1 MYFFASTFVIFVV
14 VLVALFTPHLLDSH
28 YAIPVADAAASSC
41 PELPLCATKD
51 RTVMQ
56 QLLCA
61 ISSAPLKPTSPAYR
75 QYAVS
80 RLRRYVNASIRGQS
94 VAPSVIERVR
104 YKLAHVH
111 EPMVLHF
118 AGDNGVGKTRLAEL
132 ISLAIGQKCGDAAC
146 SIGDTTLVLSGTG
159 YDGMTVAEFRKAV
172 VPVIVHHARRYP
184 NNGVVI
190 FNELTSLEPSKVR
203 VLSPLL
209 GRGTNFP
216 EHPSVSVAP
225 LLVIL
230 TTDFG
235 REGRTRGKSLFE
247 MRGFIADEFAELYS
261 KEAGSHV
268 RTFPFLPISL
278 STAGDIVRVVVREIG
293 CSAPQ
298 PLCLAI
304 SDSAVLWLVEKTK
317 MLLPAE
323 NGRAVAFE
331 TKLQLEA
338 LLEQAMDSDAF
349 YSDTFAADELNPD
362 AAATCPHRRCTIS
375 LDDDGTLAM
384 MCQGRG
390 THPRVSP
397 V

>member
-1 MYFFASTFVIFVV
+1 MHPFTSALVVFVV
-14 VLVALFTPHLLDSH
+14 VLVALIIPPLLDPIYVVS
-28 YAIPVADAAASSC
+28 VADVAASFC
-41 PELPLCATKD
+41 PELPLCARRD
-51 RTVMQ
+51 RTVRQ

-61 ISSAPLKPTSPAYR
+61 IGSAPLRPASPSYR
-75 QYAVS
+75 QYALS
-80 RLRRYVNASIRGQS
+80 RLKRYVNDSISGQS

-118 AGDNGVGKTRLAEL
+118 AGDNGVGKTRMAEL
-132 ISLAIGQKCGDAAC
+132 ISLAMGQKCGDPAC
-146 SIGDTTLVLSGTG
+146 SIGETTLVLSGTS
-159 YDGMTVAEFRKAV
+159 YDGMTVAEFRNAV
-172 VPVIVHHARRYP
+172 VPVVVRHARRYP
-184 NNGVVI
+184 SNGVVI

-209 GRGTNFP
+209 GRGTHFP

-235 REGRTRGKSLFE
+235 REGRTRGKSLSE
-247 MRGFIADEFAELYS
+247 MRAFIADEFAELYS
-261 KEAGSHV
+261 KEAASHV

-298 PLCLAI
+298 PLCLTI

-338 LLEQAMDSDAF
+338 LLEQAIDNSAFGSDDSVASELYVDA
-349 YSDTFAADELNPD
+349 TAA
-362 AAATCPHRRCTIS
+362 CPYRRCTVF
-375 LDDDGTLAM
+375 LDGDGTLTM
-384 MCQGRG
+384 RCQEKSS
-390 THPRVSP
+390 HSRVP
-397 V
+397 LG

>member
-1 MYFFASTFVIFVV
+1 MHVFTRILAVFVI
-14 VLVALFTPHLLDSH
+14 VLAALL
-28 YAIPVADAAASSC
+28 IPQFLEPIYVIPAADAVAQFCSE
-41 PELPLCATKD
+41 PPLCARKD
-51 RTVMQ
+51 RTMKQ
-56 QLLCA
+56 QLLCT
-61 ISSAPLKPTSPAYR
+61 IRSAPLKPASPVYR
-75 QYAVS
+75 QYVVS
-80 RLRRYVNASIRGQS
+80 RLKRYVDGSIRSQS

-104 YKLAHVH
+104 YKLAHMH
-111 EPMVLHF
+111 EPMILHF

-132 ISLAIGQKCGDAAC
+132 ISLAIGQKCGDATC
-146 SIGDTTLVLSGTG
+146 SIGDTTLVLSGTS
-159 YDGMTVAEFRKAV
+159 YDGMTVAEFRNAV
-172 VPVIVHHARRYP
+172 VPVVVRHAQRYP
-184 NNGVVI
+184 DNGVVI

-209 GRGTNFP
+209 GRGTSFP
-216 EHPSVSVAP
+216 ENPGVSIAP

-247 MRGFIADEFAELYS
+247 MRAFITDEFADLYS
-261 KEAGSHV
+261 KEAASHV

-304 SDSAVLWLVEKTK
+304 SDSAVVWLVERTK
-317 MLLPAE
+317 ILLPAE

-338 LLEQAMDSDAF
+338 LLEQVMDNCTHESGIIA
-349 YSDTFAADELNPD
+349 TDELYLD
-362 AAATCPHRRCTIS
+362 VDATCPYRRCTVF
-375 LDDDGTLAM
+375 LEGDGTLAM
-384 MCQGRG
+384 TCQGTG
-390 THPRVSP
+390 THSRVP
-397 V
+397 PG